1 MRLARANEYVE
12 APIRWLWPGRIPS
25 GQTTIIEGDPGTA
38 KSQLTIAIAAH
49 VSTGLAWPDGAVC
62 SAATVLMS
70 NREDPEEEVQIPRL
84 KAAGADLSNVILLS
98 DSESGGFTIPD
109 DVETLHKWCKDKGV
123 KLFVLDPFEAFL
135 SNAVDAYRNHHIRRA
150 LRTLE
155 SMAKDLDLA
164 VVIVRHLTKDSQRS
178 AIYRGTGSIG
188 VIGAARAGYNVSKDP
203 GDPSRSILTAVKLN
217 WAKPKPALAYKI
229 QNMSWPTKEGEL
241 IETSRII
248 WDGEL
253 EVRADDLASTDPN
266 LTSGEVSD
274 AIAWLNGELG
284 DGAKEVSKLFTAASQ
299 QGISKKALYRA
310 ARVTGIVKRKEGF
323 GPDGLWIW
331 EAPASITYDQFTGNN
346 WSESILE
353 TEGAGPLDSGDE
365 GPAGG

>member
-1 MRLARANEYVE
+1 MKLARANEYEE
-12 APIRWLWPGRIPS
+12 APIKWLWHGRLPI
-25 GQTTIIEGDPGTA
+25 GQTTIIEGDPGCA
-38 KSQLTIAIAAH
+38 KSQLTIALAAH
-49 VSTGLAWPDGAVC
+49 ISAGLSWPDGSLCETA
-62 SAATVLMS
+62 SVLMA
-70 NREDPEEEVQIPRL
+70 NAEDPEEEVIIPRL
-84 KAAGADLSNVILLS
+84 KAAGADLEKVIILS
-98 DSESGGFTIPD
+98 TSETGGFTIPQ
-109 DVETLHKWCKDKGV
+109 DVEQIHKWCKDKAV

-135 SNAVDAYRNHHIRRA
+135 SNEVDAYRNHHIRRA

-229 QNMSWPTKEGEL
+229 ENVSWISKEGEP
-241 IETSRII
+241 IETSRIV

-253 EVRADDLASTDPN
+253 EVRADDLATSDPN
-266 LTSGEVSD
+266 LTSGEVAD
-274 AIAWLNGELG
+274 AIAWLGGELG
-284 DGAKEVSKLFTAASQ
+284 DGAKQVSQLFSAAAQS
-299 QGISKKALYRA
+299 GISKKALYRA

-323 GPDGLWIW
+323 GSDGIWIW
-331 EAPASITYDQFTGNN
+331 EAQAPITYDQFAGHLGGEGLSSTAG
-346 WSESILE
+346 EA
-353 TEGAGPLDSGDE
+353 TEVDE
-365 GPAGG
+365 GE